1 MDYALKGTG
10 KIKFGFGVYI
20 TSSFASAAN
29 YSKTSDAADDE
40 KHYVYTVEV
49 VEKNRTNYISFIE
62 EVCPVIIAKAEA
74 KLGDKIPSVYTV
86 NGNLFRKYIGIRLTH
101 EVKEW
106 QKLAS
111 ATDPEK

>member
-1 MDYALKGTG
+1 MSKVFFHGSSKLFTKFNLDYALKGTG

-86 NGNLFRKYIGIRLTH
+86 MVISSGNI
-101 EVKEW
+101 
-106 QKLAS
+106 
-111 ATDPEK
+111 